1 MADSHSTPDTD
12 QSGTERSVIV
22 GYRPNVFD
30 KSTPKIILSGK
41 WLREAGFDTGQQI
54 SVKVMNGCIVLM
66 VYGEQEQ
73 RLQDE
78 LQEANQK
85 LKELRARWR
94 LSSEVQLNLQAVL
107 TGSLG
112 AGWRLRLSGLLS
124 WKMKPKCNGNP
135 NK

>member
-1 MADSHSTPDTD
+1 MADSHSTPDTN

-54 SVKVMNGCIVLM
+54 TVKVMNGCIVLM

-73 RLQDE
+73 QQDE
-78 LQEANQK
+78 LKEANQK
-85 LKELRARWR
+85 LNRIGSTLAT
-94 LSSEVQLNLQAVL
+94 LQ
-107 TGSLG
+107 
-112 AGWRLRLSGLLS
+112 
-124 WKMKPKCNGNP
+124 
-135 NK
+135 

>member
-1 MADSHSTPDTD
+1 MAVSHSTPDSD

-54 SVKVMNGCIVLM
+54 TVKVMNGCIVLM

-78 LQEANQK
+78 LKEAHQK
-85 LKELRARWR
+85 LNRIGSTLAT
-94 LSSEVQLNLQAVL
+94 LQ
-107 TGSLG
+107 
-112 AGWRLRLSGLLS
+112 
-124 WKMKPKCNGNP
+124 
-135 NK
+135 

>member
-1 MADSHSTPDTD
+1 MADSHSTPDSD

-30 KSTPKIILSGK
+30 KSTPNS
-41 WLREAGFDTGQQI
+41 
-54 SVKVMNGCIVLM
+54 IVLM

-85 LKELRARWR
+85 LKRIESTLAT
-94 LSSEVQLNLQAVL
+94 LQ
-107 TGSLG
+107 
-112 AGWRLRLSGLLS
+112 
-124 WKMKPKCNGNP
+124 
-135 NK
+135 

>member
-1 MADSHSTPDTD
+1 MVPTIRIMKSNGALRCSNTKGRLTSPTIKELIMADSHSTPDTD

-66 VYGEQEQ
+66 IYGEQEQ

-78 LQEANQK
+78 LQEVNQK
-85 LKELRARWR
+85 LKRIESTLAT
-94 LSSEVQLNLQAVL
+94 LQ
-107 TGSLG
+107 
-112 AGWRLRLSGLLS
+112 
-124 WKMKPKCNGNP
+124 
-135 NK
+135 